1 MLLMQ
6 LDDQKLEQA
15 ECHVVKVL
23 EQNDFKLSK
32 IHGVS
37 KSIARAVSAVSQY
50 QKKNSRK
57 FYEDRKHKPLEQWP
71 KVSHGWSH
79 MQNEHKDSLRPKTI
93 NKRNKKAIPYPE
105 IHCWGIKLWDAN
117 VLNYLE

>member
-1 MLLMQ
+1 MQ
-6 LDDQKLEQA
+6 LGDQKLEQA

-37 KSIARAVSAVSQY
+37 KSIARAMSTISQY

>member
-37 KSIARAVSAVSQY
+37 KSIARAVAAISQY

-57 FYEDRKHKPLEQWP
+57 FYGQ
-71 KVSHGWSH
+71 
-79 MQNEHKDSLRPKTI
+79 
-93 NKRNKKAIPYPE
+93 KAQ
-105 IHCWGIKLWDAN
+105 AS
-117 VLNYLE
+117 